1 MTAMAETSFEV
12 KYDGDALRDGRMP
25 VRDLAPA
32 LLALGQLFTEA
43 SQLLYPDNDPVALE
57 LEATEEGSFSAHLI
71 LQGAGAAWDQIS
83 TISSGEGLASLV
95 VFKEFIIGDSV
106 DLSLFGLIKALQR
119 RRVVEE
125 VPAPNPGEV
134 TLRLED
140 GTELTVKAEVA
151 GLSSDP
157 QIRRKAREVV
167 EPLRREGV
175 DDLQIRSEGKGAIR
189 LEKDDVP
196 AFEVPEVEGAEVL
209 SEQEID
215 VYLDVLTA
223 ELEQGSTRKWRF
235 GGLGGTFWAPIE
247 DSEFMEKFSH
257 REEVLGVG
265 DRLHADVKIIQT
277 RDPASNKIRVER
289 QVMKVHECIEAPEQ
303 LSLEE
308 RTAHVQQQLQGEG
321 KKDPPPE
328 LPGGS

>member
-1 MTAMAETSFEV
+1 MTVMAETTFEV
-12 KYDGDALRDGRMP
+12 KYDGEALRDGRMP

-83 TISSGEGLASLV
+83 TFSGGEGLASLV

-125 VPAPNPGEV
+125 RQAPNPGEV

-140 GTELTVKAEVA
+140 GSEITVKAEVA
-151 GLSSDP
+151 GLSNDP
-157 QIRRKAREVV
+157 QIRKKAREVV

-175 DDLQIRSEGKGAIR
+175 DDVQFRMDGKPTVR
-189 LEKDDVP
+189 LEKNDVP
-196 AFEVPEVEGAEVL
+196 AFEIPEVEDAEVL
-209 SEQEID
+209 SEQEVD

-247 DSEFMEKFSH
+247 DSKFMEKFAH
-257 REEVLGVG
+257 REEILGVG
-265 DRLHADVKIIQT
+265 DRIRATVKITQK
-277 RDPASNKIRVER
+277 RDPTSNKIREER
-289 QVMKVHECIEAPEQ
+289 QVLQVHECIEAPEQ
-303 LSLEE
+303 LSLKE
-308 RTAHVQQQLQGEG
+308 RTDQVQKTLGSGEEA
-321 KKDPPPE
+321 DDH
-328 LPGGS
+328 SV